1 METYI
6 MKGGNPLVG
15 EVFISGAKNA
25 ALGIIAAAVM
35 TDEDV
40 ILDNLPDV
48 NDINV
53 MLEAIK
59 DIGAKVDRIGKNTV
73 KINAKNLINVEI
85 DDEFIRKIRA
95 SYYFIG
101 ALLGK
106 YKSAKVPQPG
116 GCDIG
121 ARAIDQH

>member
-73 KINAKNLINVEI
+73 KINAKNLTNVEI
-85 DDEFIRKIRA
+85 DDEFIRKI
-95 SYYFIG
+95 
-101 ALLGK
+101 
-106 YKSAKVPQPG
+106 
-116 GCDIG
+116 
-121 ARAIDQH
+121 HE